1 MRVLVALMIMAV
13 ALSGCAS
20 QPEPVQDNPV
30 DDVQEVLPIEVDV
43 EMLLDDLQQFVTDFP
58 QRKGNHADHVGAR
71 DWMAAQFESFGLEV
85 YRQEFTQGIDQENI
99 VGILW
104 GNNTEEWVTVGGH
117 YDMTTTGSSHD
128 QASAGAYDD
137 GSGTMMTLHMAK
149 AWAASGI
156 VPEYTIAFVMFD
168 GEERGLQGSGAFA
181 EAFFLD
187 GATPYG
193 NLTSRGMLNLDMFG
207 LNWPAIDAPIYFDEN
222 SPELQAVVEAKRLE
236 LGMPDSAIQYQG
248 ISLGR
253 SDYAHF
259 MALGV
264 PTGFFISDFEQW
276 QLPGGKLPVVGG
288 VVIPQGAYPFWHVA
302 DTWETMVLM
311 AGSEEALHDSFEVAV
326 ELANVVLETL
336 SSDVPLSA
344 SVQ

>member
-1 MRVLVALMIMAV
+1 MRVLVAFMLAAV
-13 ALSGCAS
+13 TLAGCAS
-20 QPEPVQDNPV
+20 EPVEEPV
-30 DDVQEVLPIEVDV
+30 DSIVDEPVPWNDIEVDIDA
-43 EMLLDDLQQFVTDFP
+43 LLGELEQFVIDFP

-71 DWMAAQFESFGLEV
+71 DWMAAEFESYGLEV
-85 YRQEFTQGIDQENI
+85 YRQEFEQGIAQENV

-104 GNNTEEWVTVGGH
+104 GNNTEEWVTVGAH
-117 YDMTTTGSSHD
+117 YDMTTTGGSHD

-137 GSGTMMTLHMAK
+137 GSGTMMVMHMAK
-149 AWAASGI
+149 AWAASGN
-156 VPEYTIAFVMFD
+156 VPEYTIAFVAFD

-181 EAFFLD
+181 QEFFLD
-187 GATPYG
+187 GTTPYG
-193 NLTSRGMLNLDMFG
+193 ALTSRGMLNLDMFG

-222 SPELQAVVEAKRLE
+222 SPELRAAVEAKRDE
-236 LGMPDSAIQYQG
+236 LGMPADSIHFTG
-248 ISLGR
+248 ITLGR

-259 MALGV
+259 MNMGV

-311 AGSEEALHDSFEVAV
+311 AGSEQALNDSFTVAV
-326 ELANVVLETL
+326 ELANAVLDTL
-336 SSDVPLSA
+336 ASDAPLGTA
-344 SVQ
+344 